1 MKKLILISTFILVTG
16 IESIGAQEKIDLSGK
31 WSFGVGTEAAYDDFV
46 SLPGS
51 MQTNGKGN
59 EVTVH
64 TVWTGSTY
72 DSSYYFNPFMEK
84 YRMEG
89 NVKYPFF
96 LTPDKHYV
104 GTAWYKRTVSIPKAW
119 KRQRIWLFLE
129 RPHIETTVYVNGRKV
144 GHLMSLS
151 TPHEYD
157 ITDYVRTGRDNDIA
171 ISVYNGIENVGV
183 GQDSHSV
190 TDQTHCR
197 TPDAPCHP
205 QLHAKR

>member
-96 LTPDKHYV
+96 LTPDKHFV
-104 GTAWYKRTVSIPKAW
+104 GTAWYKRTVRIPKAW
-119 KRQRIWLFLE
+119 YMAL
-129 RPHIETTVYVNGRKV
+129 P
-144 GHLMSLS
+144 
-151 TPHEYD
+151 
-157 ITDYVRTGRDNDIA
+157 RTSAYRDN
-171 ISVYNGIENVGV
+171 SVCERKEGG
-183 GQDSHSV
+183 
-190 TDQTHCR
+190 
-197 TPDAPCHP
+197 TPDVAVN
-205 QLHAKR
+205 ASRV

>member
-96 LTPDKHYV
+96 LTPDKHYA
-104 GTAWYKRTVSIPKAW
+104 GTAWYK
-119 KRQRIWLFLE
+119 
-129 RPHIETTVYVNGRKV
+129 
-144 GHLMSLS
+144 
-151 TPHEYD
+151 
-157 ITDYVRTGRDNDIA
+157 
-171 ISVYNGIENVGV
+171 
-183 GQDSHSV
+183 
-190 TDQTHCR
+190 
-197 TPDAPCHP
+197 
-205 QLHAKR
+205 